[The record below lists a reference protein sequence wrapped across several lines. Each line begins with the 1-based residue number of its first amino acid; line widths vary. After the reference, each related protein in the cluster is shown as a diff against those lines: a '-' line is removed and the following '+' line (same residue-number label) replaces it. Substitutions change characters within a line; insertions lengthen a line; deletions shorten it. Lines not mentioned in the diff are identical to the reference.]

1 MSSQTI
7 FSVVFVLDESGSME
21 VMGDEPW
28 QSINNFIKE
37 QKNVGKFNF
46 TLICFND
53 NVRFIYKN
61 LESDKIINLK
71 SNDYTPAGM
80 TSLNDAIGQGITYQ
94 KSQTLENVIFVILTD
109 GLENSSKEFS
119 KTKVREMIQEMENIH
134 KWKFVYLG
142 ANQDAFLSGKNIGI
156 STSKTFKYNSEGL
169 CEVMRCV
176 SDSVS
181 RAISG
186 KIKISEFTL
195 DKEE

>member
-1 MSSQTI
+1 MSVETI

-37 QKNVGKFNF
+37 QKSVGKFNF

-61 LESDKIINLK
+61 LESDKITNLK
-71 SNDYTPAGM
+71 TEDYTPSGM
-80 TSLNDAIGQGITYQ
+80 TALNDAIGQGITYQ
-94 KSQTLENVIFVILTD
+94 KSQSLENVIFVILTD

-134 KWKFVYLG
+134 KWKFIYLG
-142 ANQDAFLSGKNIGI
+142 ANQDAFLCGKNIGI
-156 STSKTFKYNSEGL
+156 STSKTFRYNSEGL

-176 SDSVS
+176 SNSVS

-186 KIKISEFTL
+186 KTKMSEFSL

>member
-1 MSSQTI
+1 MSKDN
-7 FSVVFVLDESGSME
+7 FSVVFILDESGSME

-37 QKNVGKFNF
+37 QKNVGNFNF

-61 LESDKIINLK
+61 LESDKIENLK
-71 SNDYTPAGM
+71 NEDYNPMGM

-94 KSQTLENVIFVILTD
+94 KSQSLENVIFVILTD
-109 GLENSSKEFS
+109 GLENSSKEF
-119 KTKVREMIQEMENIH
+119 TKSNIKEMINEMENIH
-134 KWKFVYLG
+134 KWKFIYLG
-142 ANQDAFLSGKNIGI
+142 ANQDAILSGKNIGI
-156 STSKTFKYNSEGL
+156 STAKTFKYNSEGL

-186 KIKISEFTL
+186 QIKISDFTF
-195 DKEE
+195 DKTE